1 MRYVSTRGQA
11 GPVTAAAAIM
21 QGLAEDG
28 GLFVPTGWP
37 RVGPALLHVMGQMN
51 YQARAAA
58 IIALYLTDF
67 SLDEVHDCVAA
78 AYDDDKFD
86 HPHVAPVVAA
96 GDCHFLELWHGP
108 TCAFKD
114 MALQLLPHIL
124 SRALQKEHVAG
135 GVLILVATSGDTG
148 KAALEGFEDVPR
160 TRIAVFYPQHGVSE
174 IQRLQMVTQDG
185 ENVCVTAV
193 DGNFDDAQ
201 RGVKELFQDRDL
213 AAMLARRGW
222 RLSSANSI
230 NWGRLV
236 PQVVY
241 YFSAYCDMVQRG
253 AVALGEPVNF
263 VVPTGN
269 FGDILAGYYAK
280 RMGLPIGR
288 LICASNANNV
298 LTDFIRTGRYD
309 RRRDLQ
315 RTTSPSMDILVSS
328 NLERLLYHVTGGDA
342 PQVAQ
347 WMRQLR
353 EEGCY
358 QVPPAVAAAVQQVFW
373 GGWASDAAARDAI
386 RLVWQRHGYLMDP
399 HTAVAYCVAEE
410 YRHTSGDRTP
420 LVIVSTASP
429 FKFNRTVAAALGLAT
444 AGQGEFDVLAA
455 LSRCTGWAAPP
466 QLAAVRDMPYRHDG
480 VCRRD
485 EMRDAVLAWMGEYTK
500 IEN

>member
-11 GPVTAAAAIM
+11 GAVTAATAIR

-37 RVGPALLHVMGQMN
+37 RVGPALLHVMAQMN

-58 IIALYLTDF
+58 IIALYLTDY
-67 SLDEVHDCVAA
+67 SLDEVHDCVSA
-78 AYDDDKFD
+78 AYDEEKFD
-86 HPHVAPVVAA
+86 HPRVAPVVAA

-114 MALQLLPHIL
+114 MALQLLPHL
-124 SRALQKEHVAG
+124 LRLARHKEHQDD
-135 GVLILVATSGDTG
+135 GVCILVATSGDTG
-148 KAALEGFEDVPR
+148 KAALAGFRDVPSM
-160 TRIAVFYPQHGVSE
+160 RIAVFYPQYGVSE
-174 IQRLQMVTQDG
+174 MQRLQMVTQDG
-185 ENVCVTAV
+185 ANISVLAV

-201 RGVKELFQDRDL
+201 RGVKEMFQDRDL
-213 AAMLARRGW
+213 AAALANRGW

-241 YFSAYCDMVQRG
+241 YFSAYCDMVQQG
-253 AVALGEPVNF
+253 AVTLGEPVNF
-263 VVPTGN
+263 AVPTGN

-280 RMGLPIGR
+280 QMGLPVGR

-315 RTTSPSMDILVSS
+315 QTTSPSMDILVSS
-328 NLERLLYHVTGGDA
+328 NLERLLYHVTAGDA

-353 EEGCY
+353 EDGGY

-373 GGWASDAAARDAI
+373 GGWASDAAAHDAI
-386 RLVWQRHGYLMDP
+386 SQVWRRHRYLLDP
-399 HTAVAYCVAEE
+399 HTAVAYCAAEE
-410 YRHTSGDRTP
+410 YRRVSGDRAP
-420 LVIVSTASP
+420 LVVVSTASP
-429 FKFNRTVAAALGLAT
+429 FKFGRTVASALALAT
-444 AGQGEFDVLAA
+444 ADKSEFDVLADI
-455 LSRCTGWAAPP
+455 SRHTGWAVPP
-466 QLAAVRDMPYRHDG
+466 QLLALQDMPRRHTG
-480 VCRRD
+480 VCRQD
-485 EMRDAVLAWMGEYTK
+485 EMRRAVLAWLE
-500 IEN
+500 E